1 MRIVGGS
8 FKGRSLKAPS
18 SQTVRPTSDRAR
30 QALFNILEHNP
41 DFFCDDQALEGANVI
56 DLFAGTGALGLEALS
71 RGAAYALFV
80 DSSVEGRGLIRENMQ
95 TMGVAVRARLFKRDA
110 TKIGDRGKME
120 PFTLAFLDPPYGKG
134 LGERT
139 LRALDEGRWLA
150 PDALVVF
157 EESIKAD
164 VAIPSAFSVLDERD
178 MGEARMRFLRY
189 KPIEG

>member
-120 PFTLAFLDPPYGKG
+120 PFTLAFLDPPYGKR
-134 LGERT
+134 LGELT

-164 VAIPSAFSVLDERD
+164 VTIPDTFSVLDERD

-189 KPIEG
+189 KPIKG